1 MALSND
7 NQIKEIIVIGA
18 GVVGLTTA
26 LKIQEQ
32 GTYRVTI
39 VAETFPTDPKSSRYT
54 SHWAGAHHVSHACD
68 DQRQRSML
76 LFDCMN
82 KHVTP

>member
-1 MALSND
+1 MVSPSIGKSSPCDSDMALSND
-7 NQIKEIIVIGA
+7 DQIKEIIVIGA

-39 VAETFPTDPKSSRYT
+39 VAENFPTDPKSIRYT
-54 SHWAGAHHVSHACD
+54 SHWAVSGYLTRHV
-68 DQRQRSML
+68 Q
-76 LFDCMN
+76 
-82 KHVTP
+82 VYG

>member
-1 MALSND
+1 MLHMALSND

-39 VAETFPTDPKSSRYT
+39 VAETFPTDPRSSRYT
-54 SHWAGAHHVSHACD
+54 SHWAVSSSFIGHVQD
-68 DQRQRSML
+68 WG
-76 LFDCMN
+76 
-82 KHVTP
+82 